1 MTITTKTKTETREVK
16 VTEIISIVCDV
27 CGEEKKRQHPGA
39 TPDYDGGIKW
49 GAESSYSIDTIT
61 IARKTGDNFPE
72 GGRSVV
78 ESFVVCP
85 DCWGAVKAFF
95 KTGPTTVETDY

>member
-49 GAESSYSIDTIT
+49 G
-61 IARKTGDNFPE
+61 
-72 GGRSVV
+72 GRVV
-78 ESFVVCP
+78 VQHRHNH
-85 DCWGAVKAFF
+85 DR
-95 KTGPTTVETDY
+95 

>member
-1 MTITTKTKTETREVK
+1 MCVARKRSGSIPALPPTTTV
-16 VTEIISIVCDV
+16 VSN
-27 CGEEKKRQHPGA
+27 G
-39 TPDYDGGIKW
+39 